1 MTPANPWKSYRR
13 IATQTAPPGQL
24 VLMLFDGALLAID
37 RALIGFQLADVGE
50 RNAAI
55 HNNLQHAVNI
65 IRELNSSLDLEAG
78 GQLAE
83 TLRNLYAFFE
93 RRLTES
99 NLKKSRKGI
108 DEVIPMLKQLRDA
121 WFNMLNG
128 QVDASATLS
137 STAENWSINRL
148 SHA

>member
-1 MTPANPWKSYRR
+1 MRPANPWKSYRQ

-24 VLMLFDGALLAID
+24 VLMLFDGALRSLD
-37 RALIGFQLADVGE
+37 RALLGFNCAEVGE

-55 HNNLQHAVNI
+55 HNNLQRAIDI
-65 IRELNSSLDLEAG
+65 IRELNGSLDLEAG
-78 GQLAE
+78 GQLAD

-93 RRLTES
+93 RRLLES

-108 DEVIPMLKQLRDA
+108 DEVVPMLKQLRDA

-128 QVDASATLS
+128 EIPAA
-137 STAENWSINRL
+137 TAENWTGSQL
-148 SHA
+148 LAV